1 MVAGLWSADTFLGGP
16 DASYCDRTPLEVTL
30 SHTSPTRPTT
40 QVPTRRGRLR
50 RVLGRVAAALAL
62 ATGIALLP
70 PAPEARAAVALERVT
85 AFGANPGGLNMYV
98 HRPSSL
104 PANAPV
110 VVALHGCTQSAQIY
124 ADNSGLT
131 AFADRHGF
139 LLVLAE
145 TTSANN
151 ANKCFNWFQAAD
163 IRRGQ
168 GEAASIRQMVAHAV
182 SAYGADAGRVNVTGL
197 SAGGGMTAVM
207 LAAYPDV
214 FKAGAVMA
222 GLPYECATDVLA
234 AFTCMSPGVDRT
246 PQDWAQR
253 VRNSYPGYTGPW
265 PRVSVWQGDNDP
277 TVVPRNADELRDQWT
292 QVHGLDQTP
301 DRSSTVG
308 ANNTRRDEYLA
319 GDGTVAVEVNRVP
332 NIGHGTPVDPGT
344 GTEQCGATGTAHFID
359 SICSSYWVTRFFGL
373 DTSTPGPGQLPAPSG
388 LRATGTTASAI
399 SLAWEP
405 VAGASGYAVYRGG
418 TRVAQP
424 AEPRYTDSGLSAG
437 TTHAYSVAARDAAG
451 AEGPRSAQV
460 TAGTGGA
467 TALCWTASNYDH
479 VRAGRA
485 TTSGGYVYAKGSNQ
499 NMGLNNTFVIRTLK
513 ESPTGYYVLADARC
527 P

>member
-1 MVAGLWSADTFLGGP
+1 MSHVSPSPYDQLA
-16 DASYCDRTPLEVTL
+16 RT
-30 SHTSPTRPTT
+30 RG
-40 QVPTRRGRLR
+40 RGRLR
-50 RVLGRVAAALAL
+50 RVVGRVAAVLAL

-70 PAPEARAAVALERVT
+70 PAPQAQAAVALERVT
-85 AFGANPGGLNMYV
+85 NFGANPGGLNMYV
-98 HRPSSL
+98 YRPASL

-124 ADNSGLT
+124 ADNSGLAT
-131 AFADRHGF
+131 FADRHGF
-139 LLVLAE
+139 LLVFAE
-145 TTSANN
+145 TTSLNN
-151 ANKCFNWFQAAD
+151 ANKCFNWFQSAD
-163 IRRGQ
+163 IGRGQ

-182 SAYGADAGRVNVTGL
+182 SSYGADASRVNVTGL

-222 GLPYECATDVLA
+222 GLPYACATDVLT

-253 VRNSYPGYTGPW
+253 VRNTYPGYTGPW

-301 DRSSTVG
+301 DRSSTIG
-308 ANNTRRDEYLA
+308 PNSTRRDEYLA

-332 NIGHGTPVDPGT
+332 AIGHGTPVDPGT
-344 GTEQCGATGTAHFID
+344 GAEQCGATGTAHFID

-373 DTSTPGPGQLPAPSG
+373 DASAPGPGNLPAPTG
-388 LRATGTTASAI
+388 LRSTGVTGSSVA
-399 SLAWEP
+399 LAWEP

-418 TRVAQP
+418 TRVAGP
-424 AEPRYTDSGLSAG
+424 TEPQYTDSGLSAG
-437 TTHAYSVAARDAAG
+437 TSHTYSVAARAARAADG
-451 AEGPRSAQV
+451 AEGARSAQV
-460 TAGTGGA
+460 TVGTTGA
-467 TALCWTASNYDH
+467 PAACWTSSNYEH
-479 VRAGRA
+479 VRAARA